1 MIKLFPWAA
10 SISYLDKSKGV
21 AHVIH
26 LTKHLDVN
34 ERQSKLEVPELLLAQ
49 AIHLLTRSVLRNK
62 D

>member
-1 MIKLFPWAA
+1 M
-10 SISYLDKSKGV
+10 DKSKGV
-21 AHVIH
+21 AYVTH
-26 LTKHLDVN
+26 LTTHLDAN